1 MILKDVTKFAI
12 TIKTESTLEQQ
23 AVDEWI
29 KKGGKFRI
37 MDEFRKGLQINVSD
51 MTENTFTL
59 ILDEGEEVRK

>member
-37 MDEFRKGLQINVSD
+37 MDEFRRGLQINVSD
-51 MTENTFTL
+51 TTENTFTL
-59 ILDEGEEVRK
+59 ILDEGVR